1 MEKAILNKAQVE
13 QNLAEPMTE
22 SYEKFEL
29 SKELLTELRS
39 NTCIGKD
46 EEDVV
51 SHIAKI
57 LEILDLVK
65 IANMDPFQLRMKVFP
80 LSLFG
85 DARKWWMNEG
95 NGKITTWEE
104 LVKKFFLEDHEY
116 GNPPNTNT
124 DSSTKP
130 DLDDHHE
137 RDGNNREK
145 WKGNTNEW
153 RKAPHPTKV
162 SDTGRICKTEKFEVI
177 KYSLGPNED
186 YISIKNRGYNTLD
199 KSKDSPSHI
208 YQEIFRKQGEGWTVK
223 RMNDE

>member
-80 LSLFG
+80 LLLFG

-104 LVKKFFLEDHEY
+104 LVKKFF
-116 GNPPNTNT
+116 G
-124 DSSTKP
+124 
-130 DLDDHHE
+130 
-137 RDGNNREK
+137 
-145 WKGNTNEW
+145 
-153 RKAPHPTKV
+153 
-162 SDTGRICKTEKFEVI
+162 KF
-177 KYSLGPNED
+177 YSLSCASN
-186 YISIKNRGYNTLD
+186 YD
-199 KSKDSPSHI
+199 KMCDDD
-208 YQEIFRKQGEGWTVK
+208 EEGHDPLEFIT
-223 RMNDE
+223 

>member
-1 MEKAILNKAQVE
+1 
-13 QNLAEPMTE
+13 MTE

-39 NTCIGKD
+39 NTCSGRD

-80 LSLFG
+80 LSLSV

-104 LVKKFFLEDHEY
+104 LVKKFF
-116 GNPPNTNT
+116 G
-124 DSSTKP
+124 
-130 DLDDHHE
+130 
-137 RDGNNREK
+137 
-145 WKGNTNEW
+145 
-153 RKAPHPTKV
+153 
-162 SDTGRICKTEKFEVI
+162 KF
-177 KYSLGPNED
+177 YSLSCASN
-186 YISIKNRGYNTLD
+186 YD
-199 KSKDSPSHI
+199 KICDDD
-208 YQEIFRKQGEGWTVK
+208 EEGRDPLEFIT
-223 RMNDE
+223 